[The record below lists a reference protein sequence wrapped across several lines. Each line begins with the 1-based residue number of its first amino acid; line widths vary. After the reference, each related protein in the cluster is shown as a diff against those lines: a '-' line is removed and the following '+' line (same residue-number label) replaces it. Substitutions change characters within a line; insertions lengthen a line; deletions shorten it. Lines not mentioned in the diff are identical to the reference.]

1 MKCMKGNNNLLQ
13 LGRYVP
19 LSTVSCRNLQ
29 LRLLQ
34 HHSVLF
40 IKVVN
45 YMQLITQEL
54 FAYLC
59 YPWLI
64 LRDSPCLARAHLIE
78 KSYFEPIVCF
88 WNCRQF
94 WNWNSKKNW
103 FREIKK
109 IPLFMKMS
117 TRHRPHPPF
126 WKILI
131 DWRSPYLPLQ
141 QNFFI
146 ILSKTR
152 TLPLTSSLSL
162 SLSSLQSTITPSL
175 YQYLTKHYDS
185 LSLSLNPYKALFL
198 SHTMFYKAL
207 PLFHKVPY
215 KALFLSFSTHNAL
228 QSTITLFLSLSL
240 SLTPFPIKNY
250 L

>member
-19 LSTVSCRNLQ
+19 SSTVSCRNLQ

-117 TRHRPHPPF
+117 TRHRPHPPR

-162 SLSSLQSTITPSL
+162 SLSLFHPYKAL
-175 YQYLTKHYDS
+175 W

-228 QSTITLFLSLSL
+228 QSTITLSLSLSL
-240 SLTPFPIKNY
+240 SHWHHFP
-250 L
+250 

>member
-109 IPLFMKMS
+109 SPLFMKMS

-162 SLSSLQSTITPSL
+162 SLSFILTKHYHSISLSIPYKALWLSLSLSQSLQSTISL
-175 YQYLTKHYDS
+175 F
-185 LSLSLNPYKALFL
+185 LSLTMPYKA
-198 SHTMFYKAL
+198 
-207 PLFHKVPY
+207 
-215 KALFLSFSTHNAL
+215 
-228 QSTITLFLSLSL
+228 LSLSL
-240 SLTPFPIKNY
+240 SLSLSLIDNISHKKLPLTRC
-250 L
+250 LSMWLE

>member
-1 MKCMKGNNNLLQ
+1 
-13 LGRYVP
+13 
-19 LSTVSCRNLQ
+19 
-29 LRLLQ
+29 
-34 HHSVLF
+34 
-40 IKVVN
+40 
-45 YMQLITQEL
+45 MQLITQEL

-162 SLSSLQSTITPSL
+162 SLSFI
-175 YQYLTKHYDS
+175 LTKHYHSIS
-185 LSLSLNPYKALFL
+185 LSIPYKALW
-198 SHTMFYKAL
+198 
-207 PLFHKVPY
+207 
-215 KALFLSFSTHNAL
+215 
-228 QSTITLFLSLSL
+228 LSLSL
-240 SLTPFPIKNY
+240 SLSQSLQSTISLSHNVLQSTTTLSQGAIQSTVSLFLHSQCLTEHYHSLSLSLSLSLIDTISHKKLP
-250 L
+250 LTRCLSMWSE

>member
-162 SLSSLQSTITPSL
+162 SLSFI
-175 YQYLTKHYDS
+175 LTKHYHSIS
-185 LSLSLNPYKALFL
+185 LSIPYEELW
-198 SHTMFYKAL
+198 
-207 PLFHKVPY
+207 
-215 KALFLSFSTHNAL
+215 
-228 QSTITLFLSLSL
+228 LSLSL
-240 SLTPFPIKNY
+240 SLSPSKGKWSY
-250 L
+250 LMHYNN

>member
-1 MKCMKGNNNLLQ
+1 
-13 LGRYVP
+13 
-19 LSTVSCRNLQ
+19 
-29 LRLLQ
+29 
-34 HHSVLF
+34 
-40 IKVVN
+40 
-45 YMQLITQEL
+45 MQLITQEL

-162 SLSSLQSTITPSL
+162 SLS
-175 YQYLTKHYDS
+175 QYLTKHYDS
-185 LSLSLNPYKALFL
+185 LSLSILTKHYFSLTQCFTKHYHSFTRCHTKHCFSLSPLTMPYRA
-198 SHTMFYKAL
+198 
-207 PLFHKVPY
+207 
-215 KALFLSFSTHNAL
+215 
-228 QSTITLFLSLSL
+228 LSLSL
-240 SLTPFPIKNY
+240 SLSHWHHFP
-250 L
+250 

>member
-1 MKCMKGNNNLLQ
+1 MKVHFCPSNKLLVFIKLQNRRDMKCMKGNNNLLQ

-19 LSTVSCRNLQ
+19 SSTVSCRNLQ

-40 IKVVN
+40 ITVVN

-109 IPLFMKMS
+109 NSPFHENVNQTSSSSS
-117 TRHRPHPPF
+117 TLEDFDRL
-126 WKILI
+126 KI
-131 DWRSPYLPLQ
+131 
-141 QNFFI
+141 
-146 ILSKTR
+146 
-152 TLPLTSSLSL
+152 TLPTFA
-162 SLSSLQSTITPSL
+162 
-175 YQYLTKHYDS
+175 TK
-185 LSLSLNPYKALFL
+185 
-198 SHTMFYKAL
+198 
-207 PLFHKVPY
+207 LFHYSLKDTHTTPY
-215 KALFLSFSTHNAL
+215 
-228 QSTITLFLSLSL
+228 
-240 SLTPFPIKNY
+240 
-250 L
+250 